1 MSLTKYEAQKRAR
14 DNLVR
19 VIYQQEQ
26 KNGNSKY
33 TLREAEKLADER
45 AHKVDRDKG
54 RG

>member
-1 MSLTKYEAQKRAR
+1 MLTKYEAQKRAR

-19 VIYQQEQ
+19 VIVKQDI
-26 KNGNSKY
+26 KNGIAVPDVRK
-33 TLREAEKLADER
+33 AEKLADER